1 MQAVDPGVDAD
12 VYGRGIAFPPR
23 IGLRGFVRSG
33 GPDRVT
39 ESIRIILGTRHGE
52 RAMRPTFGCEL
63 GSLLFAPNTAGT
75 AALARYYVED
85 ALRRWE
91 PRIELLDVTVTN
103 DPAEGKLLV
112 DLTYR
117 LRATQEVR
125 TLAYDLNLAS

>member
-1 MQAVDPGVDAD
+1 MDPGVDSG

-23 IGLRGFVRSG
+23 IGGRGFVRSAG
-33 GPDRVT
+33 QDRVA

-52 RAMRPTFGCEL
+52 RVMRPTFGCEL
-63 GSLLFAPNTAGT
+63 GNLIFAPNTTGT
-75 AALARYYVED
+75 TALARFYVED

-103 DPAEGKLLV
+103 DRVEEKLLV

-117 LRATQEVR
+117 LRATQEVH
-125 TLAYDLNLAS
+125 TLALD